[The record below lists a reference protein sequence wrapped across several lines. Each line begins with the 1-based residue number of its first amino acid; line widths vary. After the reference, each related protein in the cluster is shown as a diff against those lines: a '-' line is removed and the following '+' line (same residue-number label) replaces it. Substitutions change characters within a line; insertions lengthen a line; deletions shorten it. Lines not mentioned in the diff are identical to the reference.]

1 MTFKEFKKLYD
12 ENEEIKYIKIIVKDV
27 EKIFYARISEIDV
40 EYERYN
46 EKTRDWEDSEPYW
59 EISFFDTIGT
69 LYGISEDK
77 IINIELSN
85 KQEFEIGI
93 YGERKN

>member
-1 MTFKEFKKLYD
+1 MQKKFFMLEFQKLMQNMKRFEQGD
-12 ENEEIKYIKIIVKDV
+12 L
-27 EKIFYARISEIDV
+27 
-40 EYERYN
+40 
-46 EKTRDWEDSEPYW
+46 EDSEPYW
-59 EISFFDTIGT
+59 EISFIDTIGT

-93 YGERKN
+93 YGERKNQ

>member
-1 MTFKEFKKLYD
+1 MQKKFFMLEFQKLMQNMKRFEQGD
-12 ENEEIKYIKIIVKDV
+12 L
-27 EKIFYARISEIDV
+27 
-40 EYERYN
+40 
-46 EKTRDWEDSEPYW
+46 EDSEPYW
-59 EISFFDTIGT
+59 EISFIDTIGT

-93 YGERKN
+93 YGENGTHIVPRNPKGE